1 MPAAKKKPA
10 DLGGDGM
17 FPPHLE
23 DLPGAGA
30 RDAGERVEYAE
41 ILRSICGATD
51 DSQAVEQYDGTLGV
65 TVAFVN
71 AHERPVVQ
79 VQWNNN
85 LAATFTNPGNVSG
98 VRWGTGTLIG
108 PDLVLTCGHL
118 FDPDPNGWT
127 IPRQNG
133 TSTPLSPQ
141 QVATAMHVNLN
152 YQVDSGGTLQAEQ
165 SFAITQLVEYR
176 LGGLD
181 MALFRVAG
189 NPGDTFGWSEFGT
202 TNAAVGDM
210 LAIIGH
216 PAGQPKRVEAGPA
229 TQVSGSTIRYA
240 DIDTLGGNS
249 GSGILHSPSG
259 RVVGVHTNGGC
270 TATGGSN
277 SGVAIAAIVAASPT
291 LQGLTPSSATGLGL
305 DLATALAT
313 DVTGTFLSADT
324 AAASDTG
331 IQDHIGTPIAQDLAT
346 SLAADTATPKIQDL
360 VGTPLS
366 QDLGTTLVSDAGTP
380 KVQDT
385 IGTPLVLDHGTALAL
400 DAGTP
405 RLQDTIGTP
414 VAADAMTLPTHDYTT
429 TLQTDTHVAV
439 DVGTPVAVDSGA
451 ADQPGTVTAAD
462 IGILQPGGTVINPV
476 INPGLTGGLVGGQ
489 RPFVQAGPYISLGQD
504 DTADTVLGAVL
515 AELEALISTQTQV
528 LASLQALYATL
539 AGDAGLTGQG

>member
-1 MPAAKKKPA
+1 MPAKKKQPV
-10 DLGGDGM
+10 DLGGGGM
-17 FPPHLE
+17 YPPHLE
-23 DLPGAGA
+23 DLPGQETRG
-30 RDAGERVEYAE
+30 AGERVPYAE
-41 ILRSICGATD
+41 VLRSICGATD
-51 DSQAVEQYDGTLGV
+51 DSQEVEQYDGTLGV

-71 AHERPVVQ
+71 GHERPVVQ
-79 VQWNNN
+79 VQWNSD
-85 LAATFTNPGNVSG
+85 LAATFTNPGDVNG

-141 QVATAMHVNLN
+141 QAAQAMHVNLN
-152 YQVDSGGTLQAEQ
+152 YQVDAGGTLQAEQ
-165 SFAITQLVEYR
+165 SYAITQLVEYR

-189 NPGDTFGWSEFGT
+189 NPGHTYGWSEFGT
-202 TNAAVGDM
+202 ANPAVGDM

-216 PAGQPKRVEAGPA
+216 PVGAPKRIEAGPA
-229 TQVSGSTIRYA
+229 TQVTATTIRYA

-270 TATGGSN
+270 TASGGSN

-291 LQGLTPSSATGLGL
+291 LQGLTPSSSTGLGL
-305 DLATALAT
+305 DLSTPLAADLSHT
-313 DVTGTFLSADT
+313 LLSADT

-331 IQDHIGTPIAQDLAT
+331 LQDSIGTPIAQDLAT
-346 SLAADTATPKIQDL
+346 TLAADTATPKIQDL
-360 VGTPLS
+360 LGTPLS
-366 QDLGTTLVSDAGTP
+366 QDLATTHATDVGTATL
-380 KVQDT
+380 QDHL
-385 IGTPLVLDHGTALAL
+385 GTPLAQDLATPVQRDTLTSLNRDTHIAL

-405 RLQDTIGTP
+405 I
-414 VAADAMTLPTHDYTT
+414 AI
-429 TLQTDTHVAV
+429 
-439 DVGTPVAVDSGA
+439 DSGA

-462 IGILQPGGTVINPV
+462 VGILNPGGIVV
-476 INPGLTGGLVGGQ
+476 NPGLTGGLVGGQ

-504 DTADTVLGAVL
+504 EAEDTVLSAVL
-515 AELEALISTQTQV
+515 AELEALIATQTQV
-528 LASLQALYATL
+528 LGSLQALYATL
-539 AGDAGLTGQG
+539 AGQADG

>member
-1 MPAAKKKPA
+1 MPAKKKPA
-10 DLGGDGM
+10 DLGGDGL

-23 DLPGAGA
+23 NLPGQETRGT
-30 RDAGERVEYAE
+30 GERVPYAE
-41 ILRSICGATD
+41 VLRSICGAAD
-51 DSQAVEQYDGTLGV
+51 DSQEVEQYDGTLGV

-79 VQWNNN
+79 VQWNDN

-141 QVATAMHVNLN
+141 QAATAMHVNLN

-189 NPGDTFGWSEFGT
+189 SPGNTFGWSEFGT
-202 TNAAVGDM
+202 TNPAVGDM

-216 PAGQPKRVEAGPA
+216 PVGAPKRIEAGPA
-229 TQVSGSTIRYA
+229 TQVTATTIRYA

-270 TATGGSN
+270 TASGGSN

-291 LQGLTPSSATGLGL
+291 LQGLTPSSSTGLGL
-305 DLATALAT
+305 DLSTPLAS
-313 DVTGTFLSADT
+313 DVTGTLLSADT
-324 AAASDTG
+324 QGGSDTG
-331 IQDHIGTPIAQDLAT
+331 FLQDTLGTPIAQDVAT
-346 SLAADTATPKIQDL
+346 TIAADTATPKIQDL
-360 VGTPLS
+360 IGTPLS
-366 QDLGTTLVSDAGTP
+366 QDLATTHATDVGTARLQDHLGTP
-380 KVQDT
+380 IAQDLATPVQRDNLTSLNLDT
-385 IGTPLVLDHGTALAL
+385 HTALDQGTSVIL

-405 RLQDTIGTP
+405 I
-414 VAADAMTLPTHDYTT
+414 
-429 TLQTDTHVAV
+429 
-439 DVGTPVAVDSGA
+439 AVDSGA

-462 IGILQPGGTVINPV
+462 VGILNPGGIVV
-476 INPGLTGGLVGGQ
+476 NPGLTGGLVGGQ

-504 DTADTVLGAVL
+504 EGDTVLSAVL
-515 AELEALISTQTQV
+515 AELEALIATQTQV
-528 LASLQALYATL
+528 LGSLQALYATL
-539 AGDAGLTGQG
+539 AGQDVV

>member
-1 MPAAKKKPA
+1 MPAKKKPA
-10 DLGGDGM
+10 DLGGDGL

-23 DLPGAGA
+23 DLPGQET
-30 RDAGERVEYAE
+30 RRAGERVPYAE
-41 ILRSICGATD
+41 VLRSICGATD
-51 DSQAVEQYDGTLGV
+51 DSQEVEQYDGTLGV

-79 VQWNNN
+79 VQWNSN
-85 LAATFTNPGNVSG
+85 LAATFTNPGDVSG

-141 QVATAMHVNLN
+141 QAAQAMHVNLN
-152 YQVDSGGTLQAEQ
+152 YQVDAGGTLQAEQ

-189 NPGDTFGWSEFGT
+189 NPGNTYGWSEFGT
-202 TNAAVGDM
+202 ANPAVGDM

-216 PAGQPKRVEAGPA
+216 PVGAPKRIEAGPA
-229 TQVSGSTIRYA
+229 TQVTATTIRYA

-270 TATGGSN
+270 TASGGSN

-291 LQGLTPSSATGLGL
+291 LQGLTPSSSTGLGL
-305 DLATALAT
+305 DLSTPLAA
-313 DVTGTFLSADT
+313 DVTGTLLTADT
-324 AAASDTG
+324 QGGSDTG
-331 IQDHIGTPIAQDLAT
+331 FLQDTLGTPIAQDIAT
-346 SLAADTATPKIQDL
+346 TVAADTATPKIQDL
-360 VGTPLS
+360 IGTPLS
-366 QDLGTTLVSDAGTP
+366 QDLATTHATDVGTATL
-380 KVQDT
+380 QDHL
-385 IGTPLVLDHGTALAL
+385 GTPLAQDLATPVQRDNLTSLNRDTHIAL

-405 RLQDTIGTP
+405 
-414 VAADAMTLPTHDYTT
+414 VAI
-429 TLQTDTHVAV
+429 
-439 DVGTPVAVDSGA
+439 DSGA
-451 ADQPGTVTAAD
+451 ADQPGTLFAAD
-462 IGILQPGGTVINPV
+462 VGILNPGGTVV
-476 INPGLTGGLVGGQ
+476 NPGLTGGLVGGQ

-504 DTADTVLGAVL
+504 EGGDTVLGAVL
-515 AELEALISTQTQV
+515 AELEALITTQTQV

-539 AGDAGLTGQG
+539 AGEADG